1 MVSWHHLVVHLENK
15 GRKVSENG
23 VLVNVHTKKKDM
35 TSLPRNMWNAKGKK
49 MMEAAK
55 GQILNEYGSKGW
67 EFTETFEL
75 DKMLMLVFRR
85 ELLSETKEEIETK
98 KES

>member
-1 MVSWHHLVVHLENK
+1 MANWHHLIVHLENK

-49 MMEAAK
+49 MIEAAK
-55 GQILNEYGSKGW
+55 GQILNEYGTKGW
-67 EFTETFEL
+67 E
-75 DKMLMLVFRR
+75 LVSVESIGEEGDIKFY
-85 ELLSETKEEIETK
+85 LQKQTK
-98 KES
+98 

>member
-1 MVSWHHLVVHLENK
+1 MVTWSHLVVHLENK
-15 GRKVSENG
+15 GRKISENG

-55 GQILNEYGSKGW
+55 GGILNDYGSKGW
-67 EFTETFEL
+67 ELVSVAEADGLEGIKFYFKKK
-75 DKMLMLVFRR
+75 DK
-85 ELLSETKEEIETK
+85 
-98 KES
+98 